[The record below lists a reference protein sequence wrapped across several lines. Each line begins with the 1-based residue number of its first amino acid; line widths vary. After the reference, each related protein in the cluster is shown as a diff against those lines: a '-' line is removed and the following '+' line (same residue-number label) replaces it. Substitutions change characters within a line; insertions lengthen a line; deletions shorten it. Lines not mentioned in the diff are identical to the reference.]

1 MHRTATIKDVA
12 QLATVSPTTVSL
24 VLNDVANSRIPD
36 ATATRVRAAAA
47 KLGYAPNPL
56 ARGLRRRRTDVIALI
71 SDTITTTPF
80 AVRMIEAVEQVVR
93 RNGLLLL
100 LVNTGGDA
108 SIERAV
114 VSTLGRQ
121 QIDGFLYACMHHR
134 IVDPPEGLGTNVV
147 LLNARTRRGRLPA
160 VIPDDRG
167 GARVA
172 VTELLDQGHRRIGF
186 INDAHRPVAAGLR
199 LAGYRDALKAYGVRF
214 DRRLVLDA
222 EPTLEGSATAAIQ
235 LYDRIGVTA
244 LFCFNDRTAVGAYH
258 GLRQRGYAV
267 PADVSVVGFDDQE
280 FVAAYAEPPLTT
292 VALPHHAM
300 GEWAASALID
310 LIAGHPV
317 PTGVTAMPCELVRR
331 GSVGQATGQ
340 AAKLVTGQAAI
351 VAAIDRQ
358 VPVS

>member
-36 ATATRVRAAAA
+36 ATAIRVRAAAA

-80 AVRMIEAVEQVVR
+80 AVRMIEAVERVVR

-108 SIERAV
+108 AVERVV

-121 QIDGFLYACMHHR
+121 QVDGFLYACMHHR
-134 IVDPPEGLGTNVV
+134 IVDPPGGLGNNVV

-160 VIPDDRG
+160 VVPDDRG
-167 GARVA
+167 GARAA
-172 VTELLDQGHRRIGF
+172 VTELLDHGHRRIGF
-186 INDAHRPVAAGLR
+186 VNDARRPVAAGLR

-222 EPTLEGSATAAIQ
+222 EPTLDGSAAAAIA
-235 LYDRIGVTA
+235 LHDRTAMTA
-244 LFCFNDRTAVGAYH
+244 LFCFNDRMAVGAYR
-258 GLRQRGYAV
+258 GLRQHGYSV
-267 PADVSVVGFDDQE
+267 PDDVSVVGFDDQE
-280 FVAAYAEPPLTT
+280 YVAAYAEPPLTT
-292 VALPHHAM
+292 VALPHYAM
-300 GEWAASALID
+300 GEWAARTLID
-310 LIAGHPV
+310 LITGQPA
-317 PTGVTAMPCELVRR
+317 PTGVALMRCELVRR
-331 GSVGQATGQ
+331 GSV
-340 AAKLVTGQAAI
+340 AAAM
-351 VAAIDRQ
+351 IDRKA
-358 VPVS
+358 PVS